1 MKERC
6 KLVACIKCNRRKESR
21 KGDLGFRDYAMK
33 CMQRNQVRGV
43 VDNNN
48 NNSNNKRKRMKCK
61 ITRDF
66 KCGIA

>member
-43 VDNNN
+43 VD
-48 NNSNNKRKRMKCK
+48 KK
-61 ITRDF
+61 IIIIIIIIIRERE
-66 KCGIA
+66 